1 MTEPARP
8 DVMASLLAES
18 GRSEILAE
26 LLALLRRPGGLRP
39 SVRGLSGSARALVLA
54 HVYRDLGRTLVVV
67 VPEQEAAEA
76 LRDDLEAFLG
86 PDAVLHLPEFE
97 TSPYDIRSPHHAI
110 LDARLHA
117 LAGLVAGRRAA
128 VVTTAAALATL
139 VPAPAVMRRGVL
151 TLGTGDP
158 FDADELTH
166 WLGDLGYKRV
176 PLVEEQGDVARR
188 GGIVDVFSFG
198 RESPVR
204 IEFDGDE
211 IASLREFDPASQR
224 SIERIAALVLLPR
237 REMIIDAETA
247 ERAAAA
253 IRAAAGDAHDAEL
266 HAAELLSERY
276 YVNMR
281 RISGFVDQGWGS
293 VLRYVPGDALVV
305 RESPARL
312 AVRAGEQAHSVD
324 REHEERRRHRELV
337 SPPSSFLLDWDAL
350 EADLLRHGGFDLEL
364 ERRTAPLGEV
374 LRGLELPA
382 GAPLPAAVE
391 AIVRGDDVPVDDRPV
406 DDGAADDA
414 PGAGEE
420 DAQTR
425 GAAGRRPVLRFQVR
439 GQESFGRSA
448 DVLHAFM
455 RAQMAAR
462 NRTVVLSDNPGQ
474 RDHLRELLA
483 EYAVEVEVGHLS
495 GGFLWREVRLCVLTD
510 HEIFARF
517 RRRRPRRRFKAGI
530 SIPDLMAIRPG
541 DYVVHIDH
549 GIGVYQGTSR
559 LTIGGHETDCLEI
572 HYQRGD
578 KLFIPADQFDL
589 VQKYALEEGQNAPA
603 VSRLGGTAWAKTKE
617 KAKKAIQE
625 MAGELLR
632 VGALRSTRAGIA
644 FSADTVWQRDLEASF
659 TYDDTPDQVRVTEE
673 IKRDMEAPRPMDRL
687 VCGDVGYGKTEVAV
701 RAAFKA
707 VQDEKQVAVLVP
719 TTILAQQHYATFSE
733 RLADFPVKV
742 EVLSRFRT
750 AAEQDRVVDAV
761 KRGDVDVVIGTHR
774 LLQKDVEFR
783 DLGLIVVDE
792 EQRFGVKH
800 KERLKQLKTVADV
813 LTLTATPIPRTLHL
827 SLLGA
832 RDISIINTPPRDRVP
847 IHTEI
852 VEFERDLIVD
862 ALLREADR
870 GGQSFFVH
878 NRVQSM
884 DAMVGFL
891 RKVCPQLRFAVAH
904 GQMPERA
911 LEQVIVDFIDR
922 QYDVL
927 VTTMI
932 IESGVDMPTVNTM
945 IVNRADRFGLAQLY
959 QLRGRV
965 GRSNQRAYCYLL
977 VPPHRALTETAERR
991 LRVIEEYDELG
1002 AGFKIAMKDL
1012 EIRGAGN
1019 LLGAQQH
1026 GHILSVGFD
1035 LYCRLLEETIAEL
1048 KGEPAD
1054 KKLECRVATE
1064 LDAYLP
1070 DEYVGSPTEKITFYK
1085 RLADTGDEA
1094 QVLALGEE
1102 LADRFGRLPESA
1114 ANLLALRRLK
1124 LAGAAGGMSQIDV
1137 GRRRVR
1143 CDFAVAPSKAAIQ
1156 GLLARTRLRLEFGAG
1171 VPFTILARETGSDP
1185 LAVAGEIVAG
1195 LAAAATGAGASGAP
1209 AATRAVAAAMKP
1221 ALGATTPAAAA
1232 TKPSPPGR
1240 GSGQAR

>member
-18 GRSEILAE
+18 GRSATLAE
-26 LLALLRRPGGLRP
+26 LLALLREPRGLRP
-39 SVRGLSGSARALVLA
+39 AVRGLSGSARALVVA
-54 HVYRDLGRTLVVV
+54 HIFRELGRPLVIV

-76 LRDDLEAFLG
+76 LRDDLEALLG
-86 PDAVLHLPEFE
+86 PESVLHLPEFE

-117 LAGLVAGRRAA
+117 LAGLLGGQRAA
-128 VVTTAAALATL
+128 VVTTAAAIATQ
-139 VPAPAVMRRGVL
+139 VPAPQVMRQGVL
-151 TLGTGDP
+151 ALRAGDP
-158 FDADELTH
+158 FDADELTQ

-176 PLVEEQGDVARR
+176 PLVEEQGDIARR

-211 IASLREFDPASQR
+211 IASMREFEPASQR
-224 SIERIAALVLLPR
+224 SIERIEQLVLLPR
-237 REMIIDAETA
+237 REMVIDAETA

-253 IRAAAGDAHDAEL
+253 IRTAGGDAHDAEL
-266 HAAELLSERY
+266 HAAELLAERY

-293 VLRYVPGDALVV
+293 VLRYIPADALVV

-312 AVRAGEQAHSVD
+312 ALRAGEQAAAAD
-324 REHEERRRHRELV
+324 REYEERRRHRELA
-337 SPPSSFLLDWDAL
+337 SPPAAFLLEWDTL
-350 EADLLRHGGFDLEL
+350 VADLLHHGGFDLEL

-391 AIVRGDDVPVDDRPV
+391 AIVRGDDVPADDLPA
-406 DDGAADDA
+406 DDVSADDA
-414 PGAGEE
+414 SGGDAPG
-420 DAQTR
+420 DAPD
-425 GAAGRRPVLRFQVR
+425 APGRRPVLRFQVR

-483 EYAVEVEVGHLS
+483 EYAVQVEVGHLS

-530 SIPDLMAIRPG
+530 SIPDLMALKPG

-549 GIGVYQGTSR
+549 GIGVYQGTRR
-559 LTIGGHETDCLEI
+559 LVIGGHETDCLEI

-632 VGALRSTRAGIA
+632 VGALRSTRPGIA
-644 FSADTVWQRDLEASF
+644 FSPDTVWQRDLEASF
-659 TYDDTPDQVRVTEE
+659 VYDDTPDQVRVTEE

-707 VQDEKQVAVLVP
+707 VQDEKQVAILVP

-750 AAEQDRVVDAV
+750 AAEQGRVVDAV
-761 KRGDVDVVIGTHR
+761 KRGKVDVVIGTHR

-852 VEFERDLIVD
+852 VEFERELIVD

-904 GQMPERA
+904 GQMPERM

-1048 KGEPAD
+1048 KGEPAAE
-1054 KKLECRVATE
+1054 KLECRVATE

-1070 DEYVGSPTEKITFYK
+1070 DDYVGSPTEKITFYK
-1085 RLADTGDEA
+1085 RLADTDAET
-1094 QVLALGEE
+1094 QVVALAEE
-1102 LADRFGRLPESA
+1102 LADRFGRLPAPA

-1124 LAGAAGGMSQIDV
+1124 LAGAGAGMSQIDV

-1143 CDFAVAPSKAAIQ
+1143 CDFVAAPSKASIQ
-1156 GLLARTRLRLEFGAG
+1156 RLLAATRLRLEFGSG
-1171 VPFTILARETGSDP
+1171 VPFTILGREVGDDP
-1185 LAVAGEIVAG
+1185 LAVATEIVAG
-1195 LAAAATGAGASGAP
+1195 LTSATSAMP
-1209 AATRAVAAAMKP
+1209 ATADGK
-1221 ALGATTPAAAA
+1221 GTP
-1232 TKPSPPGR
+1232 R
-1240 GSGQAR
+1240 